1 MQELRRNTI
10 IGCTLHDVNKSTYRK
25 LTSDL
30 NFPITVH
37 KVTTIEAH
45 PWAAIQYRWVE
56 DTQRPHL

>member
-1 MQELRRNTI
+1 MI
-10 IGCTLHDVNKSTYRK
+10 ISCTLPDANKSTYRK